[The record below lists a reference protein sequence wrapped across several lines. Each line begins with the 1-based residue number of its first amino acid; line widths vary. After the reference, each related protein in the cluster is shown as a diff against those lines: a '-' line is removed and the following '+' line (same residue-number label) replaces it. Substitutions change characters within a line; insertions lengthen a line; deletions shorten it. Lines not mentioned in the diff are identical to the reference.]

1 MVDQVIVV
9 LLGLSL
15 GLHLL
20 TLRALRSSADDRT
33 RGADDRGTDEWS
45 PRADGGGPR
54 TGERLVS
61 STGQLDSV
69 PTSGTRPAGPPVPGG
84 RRSEAGP
91 PARHRWATLHEP
103 TRAYPIVRA
112 GSPVNRPPDVRFAN
126 DLTGRTKADPPA
138 PQEGRAGGRTGGPEI
153 GGRSRPPG
161 RQRVGDERRGG
172 PWRGDAGG
180 RAAFPR

>member
-20 TLRALRSSADDRT
+20 TLRSLRLTADEWS
-33 RGADDRGTDEWS
+33 RGADDRGADEGN
-45 PRADGGGPR
+45 PYADEGGPR

-61 STGQLDSV
+61 LPGQLDSV
-69 PTSGTRPAGPPVPGG
+69 PNSGTRPAGLPVPGG
-84 RRSEAGP
+84 RRGEAGP
-91 PARHRWATLHEP
+91 PARHRGATLHEP

-126 DLTGRTKADPPA
+126 DLTGRTKAD
-138 PQEGRAGGRTGGPEI
+138 
-153 GGRSRPPG
+153 
-161 RQRVGDERRGG
+161 
-172 PWRGDAGG
+172 
-180 RAAFPR
+180 